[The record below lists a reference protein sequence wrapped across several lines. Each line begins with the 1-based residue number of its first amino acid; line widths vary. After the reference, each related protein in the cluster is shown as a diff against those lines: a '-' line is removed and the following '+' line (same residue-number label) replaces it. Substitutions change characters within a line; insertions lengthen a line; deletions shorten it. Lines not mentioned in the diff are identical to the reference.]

1 MGKPF
6 KACGKIALGFLVAP
20 TIAAACRCA
29 VFLAR
34 RAAELTTPLSTHCAA
49 ALRVNLVYSS
59 DSSFPRRGYQGYRS
73 LRTPERSGTQRSRN
87 QQLLFVLLYVSFFS
101 ESDVYCLLRRSWC
114 LLHFMSLS
122 ERIFQ
127 KLETNW
133 PLWHHE

>member
-6 KACGKIALGFLVAP
+6 KACGKIALGSLVAP

-59 DSSFPRRGYQGYRS
+59 DSSFPSPSLDAVTRVTAACGRPNGVARNAVGISSFCLFCFTYHFLANPTFIVCSVARGAFCILCRS
-73 LRTPERSGTQRSRN
+73 QKGFFRN
-87 QQLLFVLLYVSFFS
+87 
-101 ESDVYCLLRRSWC
+101 
-114 LLHFMSLS
+114 
-122 ERIFQ
+122 
-127 KLETNW
+127 
-133 PLWHHE
+133 